1 MSMKKMQQE
10 SYLSGANAVFI
21 EELYSKFLQNE
32 NDVDEN
38 WRTWFSELKNGE
50 LAPDQDHLAIQ
61 EQIKSAVMN
70 KKSAAPTVSS
80 AQHEHQVKQ
89 LAVLQLINAYRFK
102 GHQKAD
108 LDPLKLQEVE
118 TIGDLTLEGHN
129 LSEADLDIVFN
140 TGSMFGADELSL
152 RQIIERLEQTYCGTL
167 ASEYMYIEDL
177 AQKRW
182 VQEHLET
189 SLSTPD
195 FREGRKN
202 RILDRIIAAEN
213 LEKYLHT
220 RYIGQKRFSLEGGE
234 SLIPLLD
241 RIIQEAGATETHEV
255 VIGMAHRGRLNV
267 LTNIFGKMPADLF
280 DEFEGN
286 IEWDERSN
294 YDVKY
299 HQGFSSDIYTSVTW
313 FIRFPLLSALLFPK
327 GNHFRAEFYH

>member
-21 EELYSKFLQNE
+21 EELYSKYLQNK

-38 WRTWFSELKNGE
+38 WHTWFAELKNGE
-50 LAPDQDHLAIQ
+50 LAPEQDHLVIQ
-61 EQIKSAVMN
+61 EQIRSAVMN

-80 AQHEHQVKQ
+80 AQHQHQVKQ
-89 LAVLQLINAYRFK
+89 VAVLQLINAYRFK

-108 LDPLKLQEVE
+108 LDPLRLNKVE
-118 TIGDLTLEGHN
+118 TIADLTLAGHN
-129 LSEADLDIVFN
+129 LGEADLDTVFN
-140 TGSMFGADELSL
+140 TGSMFGVDELPL
-152 RQIIERLEQTYCGTL
+152 RGIIERLEQTYCGTL

-220 RYIGQKRFSLEGGE
+220 RYIGQKRF
-234 SLIPLLD
+234 
-241 RIIQEAGATETHEV
+241 
-255 VIGMAHRGRLNV
+255 
-267 LTNIFGKMPADLF
+267 
-280 DEFEGN
+280 
-286 IEWDERSN
+286 
-294 YDVKY
+294 
-299 HQGFSSDIYTSVTW
+299 
-313 FIRFPLLSALLFPK
+313 
-327 GNHFRAEFYH
+327 